1 MPNEFLGL
9 IMHLGITVLFM
20 IACLKPLGITVVV
33 EAVTPNGCWADLV
46 FTPNNSI
53 GPLLLRLTSYW
64 YNIPRGKNNVS
75 YFSAYQKQQN
85 DVLLDLK
92 ITGR

>member
-9 IMHLGITVLFM
+9 IMH
-20 IACLKPLGITVVV
+20 LGITVVV

-64 YNIPRGKNNVS
+64 CNIPRGKNNVS
-75 YFSAYQKQQN
+75 YPSLCQKERN
-85 DVLLDLK
+85 FDMCN
-92 ITGR
+92 

>member
-9 IMHLGITVLFM
+9 IMHLGITALFM
-20 IACLKPLGITVVV
+20 IAFWKPLGITVVV

-53 GPLLLRLTSYW
+53 GPQLLRLTSYW
-64 YNIPRGKNNVS
+64 CNIPRGKNNVS
-75 YFSAYQKQQN
+75 YPSLCQKERN
-85 DVLLDLK
+85 FDM
-92 ITGR
+92 RN